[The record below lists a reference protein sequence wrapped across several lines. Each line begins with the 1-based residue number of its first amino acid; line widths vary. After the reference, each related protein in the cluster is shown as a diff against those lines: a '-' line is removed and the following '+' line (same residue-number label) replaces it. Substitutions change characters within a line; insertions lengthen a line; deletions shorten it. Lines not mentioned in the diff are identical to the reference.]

1 VRAQI
6 RDAGDRDPR
15 LAASPLVVRERLL
28 FPYLSGA
35 ELARAMSLGGAP
47 DSVLRRLPRSTEQ
60 VLHVEAYRGRAP
72 GSAPIAVALPPLAP
86 AGGAVVAEN
95 TLGEFD
101 TRLVLF
107 GVLDD
112 LNRAARAAQGWGGDR
127 WAVVRTGAGDALAW
141 LTVWDAPSD
150 AAEFYEAM
158 GEFVAARYPGARTE
172 PAPAGAGT
180 RAFTVQERG
189 RVREV
194 RLRSGDVGGR
204 PAVWYVDAPAGGA
217 AAALGGADLARAS
230 AQPAPARP

>member
-1 VRAQI
+1 
-6 RDAGDRDPR
+6 
-15 LAASPLVVRERLL
+15 VVR
-28 FPYLSGA
+28 G
-35 ELARAMSLGGAP
+35 
-47 DSVLRRLPRSTEQ
+47 
-60 VLHVEAYRGRAP
+60 P
-72 GSAPIAVALPPLAP
+72 G
-86 AGGAVVAEN
+86 
-95 TLGEFD
+95 
-101 TRLVLF
+101 
-107 GVLDD
+107 
-112 LNRAARAAQGWGGDR
+112 
-127 WAVVRTGAGDALAW
+127 GDALAW
-141 LTVWDAPSD
+141 LTVWDGPSD